1 MSSINLSKILL
12 KGEVLSLLRGL
23 ITTLAFPISIQDQ
36 KGEVLV
42 ADLGFELEKATKFEV
57 NHDLNSNNVS
67 KIPVLLDEEV
77 LGWVIGA
84 EKTKQVADFLNYI
97 VKREFERKTLA
108 ADTLDNYREMSL
120 LYMIAMIASKM
131 SNCLDARE
139 IGSLVIEEASRL
151 IKCTSASVMLYNQ
164 HDNSFEIIAAKGT
177 AERIGSLKLAA
188 NQGIAGYVFSTGNP
202 ELVNDATKD
211 PRYIVNE
218 IESYA
223 LICAPILTKD
233 RILGVVNISNSESIS
248 YTPRDLKLF
257 TAIVTQASRAIENAL
272 LHASKLQEERI
283 KNNLE
288 RYLLQF
294 SNEYVLI

>member
-1 MSSINLSKILL
+1 
-12 KGEVLSLLRGL
+12 
-23 ITTLAFPISIQDQ
+23 
-36 KGEVLV
+36 
-42 ADLGFELEKATKFEV
+42 EKATKFEV

-120 LYMIAMIASKM
+120 LYTIASKM
-131 SNCLDARE
+131 ANCLDVKE

-151 IKCTSASVMLYNQ
+151 IKCTSASVMLHNQ

-223 LICAPILTKD
+223 LICAPIFTKD
-233 RILGVVNISNSESIS
+233 RILGVVNISNSEPIS
-248 YTPRDLKLF
+248 YTSKDLKLF
-257 TAIVTQASRAIENAL
+257 TALVTQASGAIENAL

-288 RYLLQF
+288 RYL
-294 SNEYVLI
+294 

>member
-120 LYMIAMIASKM
+120 LYTIASKM
-131 SNCLDARE
+131 ANCLDVKE

-151 IKCTSASVMLYNQ
+151 IKCTSASVMLHNQ

-223 LICAPILTKD
+223 LICAPIFTKD
-233 RILGVVNISNSESIS
+233 RILGVFNISNSEPIS
-248 YTPRDLKLF
+248 YTSKDLKLF
-257 TAIVTQASRAIENAL
+257 TALVTQASGAIENAL
-272 LHASKLQEERI
+272 LHASKLQEERV

-288 RYLLQF
+288 RYL
-294 SNEYVLI
+294 